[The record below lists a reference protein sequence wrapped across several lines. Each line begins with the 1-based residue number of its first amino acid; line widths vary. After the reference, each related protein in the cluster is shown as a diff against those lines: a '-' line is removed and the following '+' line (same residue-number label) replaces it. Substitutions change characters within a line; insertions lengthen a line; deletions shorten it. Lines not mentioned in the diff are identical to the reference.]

1 MTHWADLGAQEQA
14 RISALPF
21 EAACFAL
28 LDHAPQ
34 ASARELAEL
43 GWNPPHALSEF
54 KKARAAWKAARDMG
68 RTAADDEAAIDAIP
82 VRDRLISQL
91 HEALNV
97 RNTIDA
103 NRLIDMLAKVDSAG
117 RTTPEAPTT
126 EDWTRLDD
134 TEAGTLIALVHK
146 LNGDPLTEADQAW
159 LSSLPP

>member
-1 MTHWADLGAQEQA
+1 MTHWDDLGASDQS
-14 RISALPF
+14 RISALTF

-28 LDHAPQ
+28 LDHAPH
-34 ASARELAEL
+34 ASAKELAEL

-54 KKARAAWKAARDMG
+54 KKARAAWKAARELG

-82 VRDRLISQL
+82 VRDRLIGQL

-97 RNTIDA
+97 RNTIEA

-117 RTTPEAPTT
+117 RTTPQAPTT

-134 TEAGTLIALVHK
+134 AEAGVLIALVHK
-146 LNGDPLTEADQAW
+146 LNGEPLTGNDQEW
-159 LSSLPP
+159 LARL